1 MGSKSIRTKLFL
13 LFALMGAIPF
23 LVAVIFIGYRNVIHL
38 DGHAR
43 EDSWTKNI
51 TINSHLTQ
59 ELDKNFYVLRTLAVT
74 PAVRDYLQ
82 APTPQNEATLQGI
95 LRETNSIFRDDNP
108 LAIVDTT
115 GNQLYR
121 TDNSPK
127 VNISQRKNFREVM
140 KGQDYVSDLMIS
152 KSTGKLL
159 VVIGTPVYDSSHRVI
174 GMVERNFYLD
184 VLQNFIQSQD
194 NDYTSIY
201 LLDRENKIVAHS
213 EGDKSLDEIDISQ
226 ELALINQSLDGHQG
240 TAHIEAQDK
249 NLLTTYSK
257 NHLSDWSIVTLM
269 PYNRIWT
276 TVNDAI
282 MRGAIL
288 GFVVM
293 LFVNLAAHLLS
304 ARITRPIREITETIT
319 KIANGKTDIDNL
331 HVFSDDELGEMALA
345 VNEMRA
351 MQENAN
357 NTAMHDFLTGLASRE
372 ALENLCRRRLQ
383 EYMEAADSP
392 GLVSI
397 VLIDLDNFKKANKA
411 EGHEYGNH
419 VLKDFAGRLRDHFG
433 SATCV
438 GRLEADEFMVIL
450 DHQRN
455 MDAIKKSAE
464 AINQMARE
472 ITVEGNNAGLSA
484 SIGVSV
490 APRDGKTYNQ
500 LYHAADLAL
509 YKAKEK
515 GRDCYQLAEDE
526 T

>member
-1 MGSKSIRTKLFL
+1 MSSKSIRTKLFL
-13 LFALMGAIPF
+13 LLALMGAIPF

-38 DGHAR
+38 DGHAK
-43 EDSWTKNI
+43 EDSWTKNV
-51 TINSHLTQ
+51 TINNHLTQ

-74 PAVRDYLQ
+74 PAIKDYLQ
-82 APTPQNEATLQGI
+82 APTPQNEEAMQRI
-95 LRETNSIFRDDNP
+95 MRDANIIFKDDNP
-108 LAIVDTT
+108 LAIVDTA

-121 TDNSPK
+121 TDNAPK
-127 VNISQRKNFREVM
+127 VNISQRKNFKEVM
-140 KGQDYVSDLMIS
+140 NGKDYVSDIMIS
-152 KSTGKLL
+152 KSTGQLL
-159 VVIGTPVYDSSHRVI
+159 VVIGSPIYDSSHRVI

-184 VLQNFIQSQD
+184 ELQNFLQSQD
-194 NDYTSIY
+194 KEYASIY

-213 EGDKSLDEIDISQ
+213 DGDRAMDEIDISQ
-226 ELALINQSLDGHQG
+226 ELNLITQTLDGHQG
-240 TAHIEAQDK
+240 TARIEADGK

-257 NHLSDWSIVTLM
+257 NQTSGWTIVTLM
-269 PYNRIWT
+269 SYSRIWG

-293 LFVNLAAHLLS
+293 LFVNLVAHLLA
-304 ARITRPIREITETIT
+304 ARITRPIREITDTIT
-319 KIANGKTDIDNL
+319 KIASGKTDIDQL
-331 HVFSDDELGEMALA
+331 HVFSDDELGEMAMA

-351 MQENAN
+351 MQESAN
-357 NTAMHDFLTGLASRE
+357 NTVMHDFLTGLASRD

-383 EYMEAADSP
+383 EYMDAADSP

-397 VLIDLDNFKKANKA
+397 LLIDLDDFKKANKT

-419 VLKDFAGRLRDHFG
+419 VLKDFASRLSDHFG
-433 SATCV
+433 STTCV

-450 DHQRN
+450 DHQR
-455 MDAIKKSAE
+455 DVAAIEKSAE
-464 AINQMARE
+464 AINHMARE

-484 SIGVSV
+484 SIGVAV

-509 YKAKEK
+509 FKAKEK
-515 GRDCYQLAEDE
+515 GRDCYQLADDDA
-526 T
+526 